1 MNKVIGNKKLLMIF
15 TIGILSTSVL
25 AKQVDKEEGKTVE
38 AKCHIELFGGGETIH
53 FIVINEHR
61 FKTLP
66 QQLVNRSVL
75 TQLSDK
81 KRKIYKVNECT
92 LLNDD
97 FKSSR
102 AQLMDSETDTPR

>member
-61 FKTLP
+61 LKALP
-66 QQLVNRSVL
+66 QELINRSVM

-81 KRKIYKVNECT
+81 KRKIYKVTECI
-92 LLNDD
+92 LLNDS
-97 FKSSR
+97 FLGNR
-102 AQLMDSETDTPR
+102 AQFIDANTPR